1 MRHKMNNLRI
11 LAALI
16 ALAGLMIVIYSL
28 LSYQNSVSGYGS
40 HDGMMGTG
48 GSVSTQYYTAT
59 NMFLAIVG
67 ALLLTSGVIYAIPR
81 QLNEAWAYPTVAF
94 APTTQATGVHTPAE
108 MRRQPSKE
116 STEAAIMDNSAPGP
130 SPQDSEGS
138 SAIPQG
144 TPICSTPDIHDEL
157 VLRLLTGDERTMF
170 RTIKDAG
177 GEALQ
182 RDLVATTKM
191 SEAKVSRVI
200 DRLVEKGLVIKER
213 NGMGN
218 KIRIQVEA

>member
-16 ALAGLMIVIYSL
+16 AVAGLMIVIYSL
-28 LSYQNSVSGYGS
+28 LSYQSNVSGYGS

-48 GSVSTQYYTAT
+48 GSASTQYYTAT

-67 ALLLTSGVIYAIPR
+67 ALLLTSGTIYAIPR
-81 QLNEAWAYPTVAF
+81 QLTESLAYPTVAF
-94 APTTQATGVHTPAE
+94 APATQATGVHGPAGV
-108 MRRQPSKE
+108 RQHSSKE
-116 STEAAIMDNSAPGP
+116 SSEAAIMDDSALGP
-130 SPQDSEGS
+130 SLHDSEGG

-144 TPICSTPDIHDEL
+144 TPICSPSDTYDEL
-157 VLRLLTGDERTMF
+157 VLRLLSGDERTMY

-218 KIRIQVEA
+218 KIRIQVET

>member
-16 ALAGLMIVIYSL
+16 AVAGLMIVIYSL
-28 LSYQNSVSGYGS
+28 LSYQSSVGGYGG
-40 HDGMMGTG
+40 HDGAMGTG
-48 GSVSTQYYTAT
+48 GSVSTQYYVAT
-59 NMFLAIVG
+59 NMFLAILG
-67 ALLLTSGVIYAIPR
+67 ALLLTSGTIYAIPR
-81 QLNEAWAYPTVAF
+81 QLTEAWAYPTVAF
-94 APTTQATGVHTPAE
+94 APATQSAGVHKPAE
-108 MRRQPSKE
+108 IQQQPSKG
-116 STEAAIMDNSAPGP
+116 SSEAAIMDNSALSP
-130 SPQDSEGS
+130 SIHDHEGNSEMPQE
-138 SAIPQG
+138 
-144 TPICSTPDIHDEL
+144 TPICPTSDSYHEL
-157 VLRLLTGDERTMF
+157 VLRLLSGDERTMF

-177 GEALQ
+177 GETLQ

-218 KIRIQVEA
+218 KIRIQVET